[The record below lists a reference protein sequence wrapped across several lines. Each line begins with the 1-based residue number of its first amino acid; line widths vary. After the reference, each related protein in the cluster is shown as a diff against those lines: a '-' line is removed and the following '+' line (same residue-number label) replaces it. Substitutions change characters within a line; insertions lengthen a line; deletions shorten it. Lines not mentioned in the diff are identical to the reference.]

1 MNEIWKRARDE
12 PTTDRSVRAAIAHC
26 AMRAALSSPALVRFA
41 QQSPTRRL
49 IARMGSSSSPAAAA
63 AAAKGSPDPSEP
75 PAAKKAKKAAT
86 KKPPPYPEGTFP
98 QTPAPRRL
106 QPLET
111 KTPDGRATFKA
122 LAWNVAGL
130 RALMEKNPGTLR
142 AIVDAERPDVLCLQE
157 HKLQDVHVSD
167 LTTKLKTLLPE
178 YPTVRFA
185 VSTKKKGYSGVA
197 VIARAPIEGDGDG
210 DGDGDAKSDDDDA
223 RRQKQGT
230 LAGFVA
236 AAPRPPPSDASL
248 ASKPKLLGV
257 VEGLGGNGHAIGKHA
272 DEGRLLTMEYET
284 HWLVLAYVPNSG
296 ASLSSHRFPYDRVRV
311 VNAVS

>member
-86 KKPPPYPEGTFP
+86 KKPPPYPRGP
-98 QTPAPRRL
+98 SRKRPRRGGYK
-106 QPLET
+106 PLET

-130 RALMEKNPGTLR
+130 RALMEKNRGR
-142 AIVDAERPDVLCLQE
+142 
-157 HKLQDVHVSD
+157 S
-167 LTTKLKTLLPE
+167 
-178 YPTVRFA
+178 
-185 VSTKKKGYSGVA
+185 
-197 VIARAPIEGDGDG
+197 AR
-210 DGDGDAKSDDDDA
+210 S
-223 RRQKQGT
+223 
-230 LAGFVA
+230 
-236 AAPRPPPSDASL
+236 
-248 ASKPKLLGV
+248 
-257 VEGLGGNGHAIGKHA
+257 
-272 DEGRLLTMEYET
+272 
-284 HWLVLAYVPNSG
+284 
-296 ASLSSHRFPYDRVRV
+296 
-311 VNAVS
+311 

>member
-1 MNEIWKRARDE
+1 
-12 PTTDRSVRAAIAHC
+12 
-26 AMRAALSSPALVRFA
+26 
-41 QQSPTRRL
+41 
-49 IARMGSSSSPAAAA
+49 
-63 AAAKGSPDPSEP
+63 
-75 PAAKKAKKAAT
+75 
-86 KKPPPYPEGTFP
+86 
-98 QTPAPRRL
+98 
-106 QPLET
+106 
-111 KTPDGRATFKA
+111 TPDGRATFKA

-197 VIARAPIEGDGDG
+197 
-210 DGDGDAKSDDDDA
+210 
-223 RRQKQGT
+223 
-230 LAGFVA
+230 
-236 AAPRPPPSDASL
+236 
-248 ASKPKLLGV
+248 LLGV
-257 VEGLGGNGHAIGKHA
+257 VEGLGGNGHAIGKHV

-296 ASLSSHRFPYDRVRV
+296 ASLSSHRFPYDRVRWEADVRAYLTSLCASKPV
-311 VNAVS
+311 VFGGDLNVAHLDADIYNVGAPHVKKSAGTTPEERAAFGELLATAGTPPGMSDTHFHPDATGWFTYWSQRVGNRPVNRGLRLDYFVASNDIL